1 MLKTFGYQIRKYCII
16 FPLLLRIRKN
26 FPSQF
31 FHEVATLINK
41 PYVNIKV
48 KFYFTQAI
56 SYVHKTLL
64 IKRMKRTFLDS
75 KSA

>member
-16 FPLLLRIRKN
+16 FPLFLRIRKN

-31 FHEVATLINK
+31 FHVVATLINK